1 MNKENKHDD
10 EKRRDPLI
18 DTIRDRVNAYITG
31 APGHDVLSLRE
42 MARRI
47 GMSVGGLHKFA
58 GGAMPYTATRRKL
71 LRWYN
76 SLTPA
81 MRAEQKRDGLALL
94 LSDIPEDRRGDA
106 ERSILQ
112 IIAGYEAAAAASAAP
127 KPGARR
133 GRKRKAA
140 DPPA

>member
-1 MNKENKHDD
+1 MNKENDSDKPAR
-10 EKRRDPLI
+10 KDPLI
-18 DTIRDRVNAYITG
+18 DTIRERVNAYITG
-31 APGHDVLSLRE
+31 TPGHDVLSLRE
-42 MARRI
+42 LARRI

-76 SLTPA
+76 SLTPST
-81 MRAEQKRDGLALL
+81 RAEQKRDGLALL
-94 LSDIPEDRRGDA
+94 LSDIPEERRGEA

-112 IIAGYEAAAAASAAP
+112 VISGYEALAPAAGTAP
-127 KPGARR
+127 PGARR
-133 GRKRKAA
+133 GRKRKVP